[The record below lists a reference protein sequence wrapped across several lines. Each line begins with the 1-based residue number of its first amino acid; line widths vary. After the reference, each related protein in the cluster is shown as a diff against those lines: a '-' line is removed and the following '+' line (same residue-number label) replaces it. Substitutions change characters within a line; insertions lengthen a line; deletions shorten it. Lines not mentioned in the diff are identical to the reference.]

1 MARSADTKRSR
12 LEYDTINAFFRKA
25 QDDHI
30 PPPEHIRKAI
40 MNRSAK
46 TIRQTRPS
54 IDIYQL
60 LHDGFD
66 ISGMIPDL
74 SPQQQLEIL
83 KAKERLILV
92 DRWEEAWNQVRCPK
106 NGWYSLSNPDFSFEL
121 ERHNALLRSKNLQ
134 KLHAHTRESLIELYH
149 SLRFYSH

>member
-1 MARSADTKRSR
+1 MARSADINCSR

-30 PPPEHIRKAI
+30 PPPEHIREAI
-40 MNRSAK
+40 KNRSAK
-46 TIRQTRPS
+46 IISQTRPS
-54 IDIYQL
+54 IDLYQL
-60 LHDGFD
+60 LHNGFD
-66 ISGMIPDL
+66 ISGMFPGL

-106 NGWYSLSNPDFSFEL
+106 NSWYSLSNADFTIEL
-121 ERHNALLRSKNLQ
+121 QRHNALLNSKNLQ

-149 SLRFYSH
+149 SLKFYSH